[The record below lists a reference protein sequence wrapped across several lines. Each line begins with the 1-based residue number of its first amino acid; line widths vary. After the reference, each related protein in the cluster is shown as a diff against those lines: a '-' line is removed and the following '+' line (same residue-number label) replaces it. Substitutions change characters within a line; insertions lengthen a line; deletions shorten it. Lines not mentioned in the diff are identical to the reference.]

1 MRLRLRREAVREL
14 AELGAVFVILGG
26 LLGFIHEQGFGR
38 DTVIGAIAG
47 GLLFALILGV
57 GALLGMIEAKQ

>member
-1 MRLRLRREAVREL
+1 MRSGFRIEIAKEI

-26 LLGFIHEQGFGR
+26 LLGFIHEQGLGR

-57 GALLGMIEAKQ
+57 GAMLGMIGRKP